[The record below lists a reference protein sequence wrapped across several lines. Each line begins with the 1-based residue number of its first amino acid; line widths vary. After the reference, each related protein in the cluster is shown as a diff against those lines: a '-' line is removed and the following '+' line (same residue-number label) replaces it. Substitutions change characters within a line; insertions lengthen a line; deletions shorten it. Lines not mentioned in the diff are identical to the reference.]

1 MCWCVFAP
9 SLFFCVPLFA
19 SWLRNVHLIFTLISF
34 SSPVHPHLHLI
45 FTRTTLPEAGCVC
58 VCACVRAWVRACV
71 GGWVC
76 VCVFS
81 YPNNHPCGRKASS
94 LMRIDLMAS
103 SLGTFGR
110 PVPVIRS
117 YNLAMMLRR
126 AIGKK
131 GTAQKQPVF
140 GICSCPISKKMNGI
154 SVRVKRRESL
164 SI

>member
-1 MCWCVFAP
+1 
-9 SLFFCVPLFA
+9 
-19 SWLRNVHLIFTLISF
+19 
-34 SSPVHPHLHLI
+34 
-45 FTRTTLPEAGCVC
+45 
-58 VCACVRAWVRACV
+58 
-71 GGWVC
+71 
-76 VCVFS
+76 
-81 YPNNHPCGRKASS
+81 
-94 LMRIDLMAS
+94 MRIDLMAS